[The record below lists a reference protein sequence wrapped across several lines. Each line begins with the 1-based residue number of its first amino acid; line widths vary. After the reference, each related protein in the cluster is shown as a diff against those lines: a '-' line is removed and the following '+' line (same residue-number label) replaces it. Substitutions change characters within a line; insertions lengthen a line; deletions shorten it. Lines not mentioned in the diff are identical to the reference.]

1 MPALP
6 VIVGALAGGLI
17 TFELTARRWSRRR
30 RLRAREAAGRLAPR
44 LQAIDGAVLDALA
57 ARWWT
62 PLDLLDLTDH
72 SLPELAMSI
81 VGDLPRAAAEPF
93 TDGVVALHELDRARG
108 SLSLETPWERG
119 EVEGYRRRI
128 GTARAI
134 AAAVLDGTPT
144 TATCGR

>member
-30 RLRAREAAGRLAPR
+30 RLRAREAACRLTPR
-44 LQAIDGAVLDALA
+44 LRAVDRAVADALA

-72 SLPELAMSI
+72 SLPDLAMSI
-81 VGDLPRAAAEPF
+81 VGDLPPEAAEPF
-93 TDGVVALHELDRARG
+93 ADGVVALHELDRARG
-108 SLSLETPWERG
+108 LLSLETPTARDEI
-119 EVEGYRRRI
+119 EGYRRRI
-128 GTARAI
+128 AAARTI
-134 AAAVLDGTPT
+134 ATAVLDRAPM
-144 TATCGR
+144 ATSER